1 MIEFV
6 IPGEAVAQGRPRASI
21 NRRGKIQVRDPEK
34 SKDFKSYVKLLASQ
48 NRPKVLLSGP
58 LAVELRVYKPILK
71 SFTLKEKEAAKQG
84 IKRPIT
90 KPDLDNHAK
99 GVLDAMNKIIYK
111 DDAQIVDL
119 VVSKF
124 YSDYPRVEV
133 FIKELSDDG

>member
-1 MIEFV
+1 M
-6 IPGEAVAQGRPRASI
+6 S
-21 NRRGKIQVRDPEK
+21 DPEK
-34 SKDFKSYVKLLASQ
+34 SKDFKSYVKLIASQ
-48 NRPKVLLSGP
+48 NRPNELLTCP

-71 SFTLKEKEAAKQG
+71 SFTLKQVEEAKKG

-111 DDAQIVDL
+111 DDSQIVDL

-133 FIKELSDDG
+133 FIKELNEDG

>member
-1 MIEFV
+1 MIDFI
-6 IPGEAVAQGRPRASI
+6 IPGEAVAQGRPRASV
-21 NRRGKIQVRDPEK
+21 NKRGKVHVHDPKK
-34 SKDFKSYVKLLASQ
+34 SKDFKSYVKLIASQ
-48 NRPKVLLSGP
+48 NRPKELLSGP

-84 IKRPIT
+84 VKRPIT

-99 GVLDAMNKIIYK
+99 GVLDAMNMIIYK

-124 YSDYPRVEV
+124 YSDYPRIEI
-133 FIKELSDDG
+133 FIKELNEDG

>member
-1 MIEFV
+1 M
-6 IPGEAVAQGRPRASI
+6 
-21 NRRGKIQVRDPEK
+21 RDPEK

-48 NRPKVLLSGP
+48 NRPKLLLSGP

-99 GVLDAMNKIIYK
+99 GVLDAMNKIIYN
-111 DDAQIVDL
+111 DDAHIVDL

-133 FIKELSDDG
+133 FIKGAE

>member
-1 MIEFV
+1 MIDFV

-21 NRRGKIQVRDPEK
+21 GKRGKVQVRDPQK
-34 SKDFKSYVKLLASQ
+34 SKDFKSYVKLIASQ
-48 NRPKVLLSGP
+48 YRPKKLLTGP

-71 SFTLKEKEAAKQG
+71 SFTLKQVEDAKNG

-99 GVLDAMNKIIYK
+99 GVLDAMNMIIYK

-124 YSDYPRVEV
+124 YSDYPRIEV
-133 FIKELSDDG
+133 FIKELSEDG

>member
-1 MIEFV
+1 MIEFT
-6 IPGEAVAQGRPRASI
+6 IPGEAVAQGRPRASV
-21 NRRGKIQVRDPEK
+21 RKGKIQMRDPEK

-48 NRPKVLLSGP
+48 NRPKKLLSGP
-58 LAVELRVYKPILK
+58 LAVELRVFKPILK
-71 SFTLKEKEAAKQG
+71 GFTLKEKEDAKNG

-99 GVLDAMNKIIYK
+99 GVLDAMNKIIYN

-124 YSDYPRVEV
+124 YSDSPRVEV
-133 FIKELSDDG
+133 FIKELSEIG